1 MTIRPARTEDL
12 AAVREI
18 FREYAA
24 WVGDAICFAA
34 FERELAELPGRYAPP
49 GGALLLAFSGAELAG
64 CAALR
69 QLDGGTGEMKRL
81 YVRAGVRGQGAGRDL
96 VEAVVAEARALG
108 YERLV
113 LDTLPRMESAI
124 GLYSAMGF
132 QPILPYGENPAGALC
147 FELRLKNS

>member
-49 GGALLLAFSGAELAG
+49 GGALLLAFSGAERFRMGARMFEVARRMALAS
-64 CAALR
+64 
-69 QLDGGTGEMKRL
+69 
-81 YVRAGVRGQGAGRDL
+81 
-96 VEAVVAEARALG
+96 
-108 YERLV
+108 
-113 LDTLPRMESAI
+113 LPVPKACSR
-124 GLYSAMGF
+124 
-132 QPILPYGENPAGALC
+132 
-147 FELRLKNS
+147 